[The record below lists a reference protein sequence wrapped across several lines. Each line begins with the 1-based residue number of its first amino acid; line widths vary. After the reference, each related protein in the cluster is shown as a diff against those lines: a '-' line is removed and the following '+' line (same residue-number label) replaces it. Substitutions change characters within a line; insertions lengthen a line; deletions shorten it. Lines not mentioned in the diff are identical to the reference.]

1 MKRSTSFTTVKLY
14 ANMSLKVPELTADLN
29 GSSVCSKRES
39 GVTQNP
45 AREKEWSYS
54 KSSKRESGVTQNP
67 AREKEWSYSKS
78 SNREREMES

>member
-1 MKRSTSFTTVKLY
+1 M
-14 ANMSLKVPELTADLN
+14 
-29 GSSVCSKRES
+29 
-39 GVTQNP
+39 
-45 AREKEWSYS
+45 SYS